1 MSIRFGLR
9 WLAIIA
15 ILAYS
20 VLRFFVVQ
28 ATLERYGVNPWVFLV
43 IDASSGVVYVLGI
56 EQLVVAMQKRRKA
69 DFTRTIIWGVVT
81 ALMFAAPYVYMYIA
95 GQTMPPIVAIGIGI
109 IVLLLCANAVVTFRK
124 RIHAKK

>member
-9 WLAIIA
+9 WVAIVA

-28 ATLERYGVNPWVFLV
+28 ATLQRYGVNPWVFLA

-56 EQLVVAMQKRRKA
+56 EQLVVAMQKRGKT
-69 DFTRTIIWGVVT
+69 DFSRTIVWGVVT
-81 ALMFAAPYVYMYIA
+81 ALMFAAPYVYMYVA
-95 GQTMPPIVAIGIGI
+95 GQAMPPIVAIGIGV
-109 IVLLLCANAVVTFRK
+109 IVLLLCVNAVLTFRR
-124 RIHAKK
+124 RIHAKR